1 MKTKIMNKFFY
12 KTTKKYTASSFILG
26 VILLI
31 GLVSPAFVGASIIV
45 TDTYTEDPNEGWGI
59 IVTDT
64 YTEDPN
70 DSSTTTTI
78 SSPYHSSHD
87 DSSTSLAVV
96 SQLPC
101 HDPSCTTTTTYP
113 LCHDPSCTK
122 YTCNANYQC
131 IVDSNGPYT
140 SLSTCQANCQAPVT
154 RYTCNTSTWQ
164 CVVNNSGPYTSL
176 NTCQTNCK
184 APCTRYTCNTNY
196 QCVVDSNGQYTSL
209 GTCQNNCNAPTRYA
223 CNTNTYQCYQTTS
236 GAYSNLND
244 CTTNCQAPVTRYT
257 CNTNY
262 QCVVASNGQYT
273 SLSTCQN
280 NCNAPTRYACNTN
293 TYQCYQTTAGSYIS
307 YNDCANAC
315 QVPITRYSCNTYTS
329 QCIADNSGPYTSLNT
344 CQNNCITQ
352 TRYSC
357 NYSTYQ
363 CYQTTSGSYISY
375 NDCANACQQT
385 NQSLSVSCNVSPN
398 PAQINQTVTF
408 SSNVS
413 GGSGNYTYYW
423 SGATYGNSSYSQKSF
438 SSNGNYTAYLTVND
452 SQNKSASTSCSVN
465 VNDQCTN
472 TGTLSLWADNYTIA
486 QGESTYLRW
495 TSTNTNYCT
504 ASNGWT
510 GSKSTNGYESVSPT
524 SNTTYSLTCYGSC
537 GQVTRSITIYTT
549 SVSTNLNLT
558 KLGRN
563 LSTGDRVYSKVVRV
577 TENNVIEFYLTV
589 TTGNNKDLY
598 NVNIKDVMPSVL
610 SYMPGTTKINNIV
623 QPDTITT
630 TGLSLGTLYKGA
642 SKTIVFQAISLYPG
656 TYLTYTNT
664 AEVTADNESKIT
676 DSASVTYG
684 LVAGAATIRTGPLDT
699 LFISFVISLISAL
712 MIWYYLRFNPKGQ
725 LALVRTESK
734 IRDIWLAYTRNR
746 IMRQN

>member
-1 MKTKIMNKFFY
+1 MNKFSY
-12 KTTKKYTASSFILG
+12 KNTRKYTTPSFILG
-26 VILLI
+26 IILLI

-45 TDTYTEDPNEGWGI
+45 TGTYPVGEEGPDENWGI
-59 IVTDT
+59 IVT
-64 YTEDPN
+64 EPSS
-70 DSSTTTTI
+70 DSSN
-78 SSPYHSSHD
+78 SSGSGSNSGSNTSIVSSTSSNSSSND
-87 DSSTSLAVV
+87 DSSYPTLTVV
-96 SQLPC
+96 NHPPC
-101 HDPSCTTTTTYP
+101 HDPSCTTTTTNP
-113 LCHDPSCTK
+113 LCHDPSCTTTTTNPPCTTTT
-122 YTCNANYQC
+122 TCPSCLRYACNTNTYQC
-131 IVDSNGPYT
+131 YQT
-140 SLSTCQANCQAPVT
+140 SA
-154 RYTCNTSTWQ
+154 
-164 CVVNNSGPYTSL
+164 GPYTSL
-176 NTCQTNCK
+176 NSCEADCQ
-184 APCTRYTCNTNY
+184 API
-196 QCVVDSNGQYTSL
+196 
-209 GTCQNNCNAPTRYA
+209 RYA

-244 CTTNCQAPVTRYT
+244 CSTNCQVPA
-257 CNTNY
+257 
-262 QCVVASNGQYT
+262 
-273 SLSTCQN
+273 
-280 NCNAPTRYACNTN
+280 TRYACNTN
-293 TYQCYQTTAGSYIS
+293 TYQCYQTSAGSYVS

-315 QVPITRYSCNTYTS
+315 QVPVTRYSCNIYTS
-329 QCIADNSGPYTSLNT
+329 QCIADNSGPYTSLND

-363 CYQTTSGSYISY
+363 CYQTTSGSYVSY

-385 NQSLSVSCNVSPN
+385 NQSLSVSCHASPN
-398 PAQINQTVTF
+398 PSKINQTVTF

-438 SSNGNYTAYLTVND
+438 SSSGNYTAYLTVND
-452 SQNKSASTSCSVN
+452 SQNRSASTSCSVN

-472 TGTLSLWADNYTIA
+472 TDTLSLWADNYTIA
-486 QGESTYLRW
+486 QGESTYIRW
-495 TSTNTNYCT
+495 ASTNTNYCT

-510 GSKSTNGYESVSPT
+510 GSKSTNGYESISPN
-524 SNTTYSLTCYGSC
+524 SDTTYSLTCYGSC
-537 GQVTRSITIYTT
+537 GQVTRSITIYTN

-563 LSTGDRVYSKVVRV
+563 LSTGSRVYSKVVRV
-577 TENNVIEFYLTV
+577 TEGDVIEFYLTV
-589 TTGNNKDLY
+589 TAGNNKDLY
-598 NVNIKDVMPSVL
+598 NANIKDVMPSVL

-642 SKTIVFQAISLYPG
+642 SKTIVFQAISLSPG

-664 AEVTADNESKIT
+664 AEITADNENKIT
-676 DSASVTYG
+676 DSASITYG

-725 LALVRTESK
+725 LALVRTESR